1 MRILTFLEYA
11 ALLFGAI
18 GLLASQHFNLPGGSQ
33 FGLYVFG
40 AGLALAGAEALYS
53 REMSLLFSG
62 ETTPRHSGFPAIVWG
77 LMLLCIGGAIIGY
90 AYLTGAGLWPR
101 VAATLARYP
110 GGSYVAAGLLMIGI
124 SILLFV
130 DSGSTR
136 DWLLTLLLRVPRVL
150 LATVVLLGGIAVTAG
165 GTWQLL
171 DAQGFAALQD
181 ITTSRIDKMLEGH
194 PAQAWFRMHIK
205 HRALPRE
212 AG

>member
-1 MRILTFLEYA
+1 
-11 ALLFGAI
+11 
-18 GLLASQHFNLPGGSQ
+18 
-33 FGLYVFG
+33 
-40 AGLALAGAEALYS
+40 
-53 REMSLLFSG
+53 
-62 ETTPRHSGFPAIVWG
+62 
-77 LMLLCIGGAIIGY
+77 MLLSIGGAIIGY
-90 AYLTGAGLWPR
+90 AYLTGAGLWPQ
-101 VAATLARYP
+101 VAATLTRYP

-171 DAQGFAALQD
+171 DAQGFAAFQD
-181 ITTSRIDKMLEGH
+181 ITTSWIDKILQGH
-194 PAQAWFRMHIK
+194 PAQAWFRTHIK